1 MRVII
6 TKSEGAGES
15 ELISGSS
22 EYVQLALHIFEF
34 CIRGRKILREKNSIK
49 VPEAKLEFTLCQ
61 GLPWWLRR

>member
-6 TKSEGAGES
+6 TKSEGVGKS

-34 CIRGRKILREKNSIK
+34 YIRGRKIFTEKNSIK
-49 VPEAKLEFTLCQ
+49 VPKAKLECTL
-61 GLPWWLRR
+61 